1 MKDEQRPSAA
11 TPTEARPAPAP
22 TLAPPAPEPASAPAL
37 REPDAAPTV
46 VELAYVPTRAD
57 AAEALRARTGRA
69 SWAVPAFVL
78 LVTAVA
84 VAVLAWRAAPADVVG
99 EVGVV
104 GLCGALG
111 GPFGSGANRWWRAR
125 QLTRVAGYRGY
136 VMWVNGNGV
145 QTASSIMES
154 RIPWTSF
161 RHGIE
166 TANLFV
172 LVVDDTVG
180 GMVLV
185 PKRGLRGGAD
195 VGMLR
200 TLVASRVALR
210 RASGA

>member
-1 MKDEQRPSAA
+1 MKDEQRPSTA
-11 TPTEARPAPAP
+11 TPTDARPAPAP
-22 TLAPPAPEPASAPAL
+22 TLAAPAPEPASAPAL
-37 REPDAAPTV
+37 REPDPAPTV

-57 AAEALRARTGRA
+57 AAEALRARTGRT
-69 SWAVPAFVL
+69 SWAVPAFL
-78 LVTAVA
+78 LLGTAVA
-84 VAVLAWRAAPADVVG
+84 VAVLAWRAAPADVIG
-99 EVGVV
+99 GVGVIGPSGV
-104 GLCGALG
+104 LG
-111 GPFGSGANRWWRAR
+111 GLFGSRANRWWRAR
-125 QLTRVAGYRGY
+125 QLTRVAGDRGY

-145 QTASSIMES
+145 QAATSLMET

-195 VGMLR
+195 VDMLR
-200 TLVASRVALR
+200 ALVASRVALR
-210 RASGA
+210 RASGP